1 MLFRSELLSFQARP
15 TAHGNLLNW
24 ATASEKNSSHFE
36 VERADNSVDFKNIG
50 TIKGYGNSN
59 QIHTYSFLDKTS
71 LATIYYYRLKQVD
84 ADGTFT
90 YSKTIAVS
98 GLVLNKDAQI
108 IVSPNP
114 ANDVLIV
121 QSLTDNA
128 LDKRVDLISLD
139 GRVVLSK
146 TLFQGSTLCFFD
158 LKAVCAGTYFV
169 RIVDGQQT
177 KVMKVVIGN

>member
-1 MLFRSELLSFQARP
+1 MA
-15 TAHGNLLNW
+15 AVN
-24 ATASEKNSSHFE
+24 
-36 VERADNSVDFKNIG
+36 
-50 TIKGYGNSN
+50 
-59 QIHTYSFLDKTS
+59 
-71 LATIYYYRLKQVD
+71 YYRLKQVD
-84 ADGTFT
+84 TDGTFT

-98 GLVLNKDAQI
+98 GVVLNKDAQI

-146 TLFQGSTLCFFD
+146 TLYQGSTMCVFD
-158 LKAVCAGTYFV
+158 LKAVCAGVYFV

-177 KVMKVVIGN
+177 KTLKVVIGN